1 MLAVPAVCT
10 AGRGAGLALPWL
22 LAIFLELGELRGGVA
37 PGAGAPFWLE
47 ESGVSN
53 RRKSVL
59 QEEHGWQGAAGP
71 QWEGDCEDQGEW
83 EGGFLAQERRGTAQA
98 VTVDLGHGQ
107 AEDRTGWE
115 CGFAH
120 FWYLSE
126 VYSPKM
132 FLKFFNRLLSSR
144 RQRL

>member
-1 MLAVPAVCT
+1 M
-10 AGRGAGLALPWL
+10 
-22 LAIFLELGELRGGVA
+22 AIFLALGELRGGVA

-47 ESGVSN
+47 DSGVSN

-59 QEEHGWQGAAGP
+59 REHGWQGAALP
-71 QWEGDCEDQGEW
+71 QWEGDCEDYECEW
-83 EGGFLAQERRGTAQA
+83 EGSFLAQERRGTAQA
-98 VTVDLGHGQ
+98 ATVDLGHGQ

-126 VYSPKM
+126 VYSPKI
-132 FLKFFNRLLSSR
+132 F
-144 RQRL
+144 